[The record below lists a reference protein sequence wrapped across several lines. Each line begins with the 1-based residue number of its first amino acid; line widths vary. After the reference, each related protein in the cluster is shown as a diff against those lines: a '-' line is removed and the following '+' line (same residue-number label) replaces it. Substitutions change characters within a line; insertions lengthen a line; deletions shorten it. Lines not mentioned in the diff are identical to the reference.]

1 MPQAPDPIG
10 LPDLAPART
19 EASPPNVPNIDNLT
33 TAGSEPTSNEAV
45 GDNVDG
51 TAARPDFGP
60 SARTSLVTPAHSH
73 LTAQH

>member
-33 TAGSEPTSNEAV
+33 TAAPNQIPDNDD
-45 GDNVDG
+45 GDNADG
-51 TAARPDFGP
+51 TSPRLDFGP
-60 SARTSLVTPAHSH
+60 SARTTLVTAT
-73 LTAQH
+73 TAT